1 MQKYNIRA
9 NLICTTDQLYE
20 KATNEIQMNGS
31 MGEWFI
37 TMVGVRHGS
46 LLSTTLINIFFK
58 RIMSDAP
65 EELGRRVSIGR
76 RNITNLE

>member
-9 NLICTTDQLYE
+9 NLICTTEQLYE

-37 TMVGVRHGS
+37 TSQSKAWTSFVNHPHQH
-46 LLSTTLINIFFK
+46 FFQT
-58 RIMSDAP
+58 DH
-65 EELGRRVSIGR
+65 V
-76 RNITNLE
+76 